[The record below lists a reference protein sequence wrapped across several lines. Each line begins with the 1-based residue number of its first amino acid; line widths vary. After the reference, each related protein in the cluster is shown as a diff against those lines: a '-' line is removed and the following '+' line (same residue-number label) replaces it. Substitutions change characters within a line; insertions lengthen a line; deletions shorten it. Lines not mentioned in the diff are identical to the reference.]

1 LEYESMTENKET
13 SKKSNGGLKKAGI
26 LIGGV
31 VVVAAAGA
39 ASWYYFFRSTAPQ
52 KLSPLQSAE
61 LVPEDAL
68 LTSYIYTDTK
78 AWSKLQ
84 EFGTPELKK
93 LVEQNQ
99 QNLQQELF
107 EGSDITFQEDIKPW
121 AGGMMLA
128 YMPKTNAS
136 ATDSENSQP
145 NSPSNS
151 EENAQPESQQQSQ
164 PQTAEANPP
173 EGSILAVVGIKNKAK
188 ALTFFNNMKG
198 KEGTQVQ
205 ETEYKGVT
213 VFEVT
218 QPENTNY
225 FARVGNH
232 LLLSPNNQD
241 IKRAIDTSKGETSF
255 ADNSNAANILKQG
268 TKIQNPIAQVYVTDY
283 SRLVQQLSA
292 ASPDAPQLSEGTL
305 SQLQNIKHIIAGV
318 GVDNEGIRMRFV
330 SQIDPSNL
338 PEGYQ
343 QNSPGEVLKQF
354 PQDTVAL
361 ITGNGINRVWS
372 QLKTQA
378 EENPQVKQLVDQIR
392 SRLQSFNLDAD
403 KEVFNW
409 MDGEFGIGSVT
420 LSSNSGIFG
429 QFGMGIA
436 MVMQTSDRSTAES
449 TLQKV
454 QDIAKQQAPF
464 LNISDK
470 KVGDVQVTQWQLPG
484 QDAILGHG
492 WLDDNSLF
500 LALGN
505 GLSSDFV
512 RDGGQNLSSSSQFQE
527 VTQTLPQSN
536 VGYFYLDMDKVV
548 SVIDNLPQVANNGL
562 PPETQAVL
570 NSMNGIGVTANWV
583 DKSTSQLEMLVSLKE
598 TGEIQTESPQS
609 ESQQSET
616 QPSESQPSETEKPA
630 NQAE

>member
-1 LEYESMTENKET
+1 
-13 SKKSNGGLKKAGI
+13 
-26 LIGGV
+26 
-31 VVVAAAGA
+31 
-39 ASWYYFFRSTAPQ
+39 
-52 KLSPLQSAE
+52 
-61 LVPEDAL
+61 
-68 LTSYIYTDTK
+68 
-78 AWSKLQ
+78 
-84 EFGTPELKK
+84 
-93 LVEQNQ
+93 
-99 QNLQQELF
+99 
-107 EGSDITFQEDIKPW
+107 
-121 AGGMMLA
+121 
-128 YMPKTNAS
+128 
-136 ATDSENSQP
+136 
-145 NSPSNS
+145 
-151 EENAQPESQQQSQ
+151 
-164 PQTAEANPP
+164 
-173 EGSILAVVGIKNKAK
+173 
-188 ALTFFNNMKG
+188 
-198 KEGTQVQ
+198 
-205 ETEYKGVT
+205 
-213 VFEVT
+213 
-218 QPENTNY
+218 
-225 FARVGNH
+225 
-232 LLLSPNNQD
+232 
-241 IKRAIDTSKGETSF
+241 
-255 ADNSNAANILKQG
+255 
-268 TKIQNPIAQVYVTDY
+268 
-283 SRLVQQLSA
+283 
-292 ASPDAPQLSEGTL
+292 
-305 SQLQNIKHIIAGV
+305 
-318 GVDNEGIRMRFV
+318 
-330 SQIDPSNL
+330 
-338 PEGYQ
+338 
-343 QNSPGEVLKQF
+343 
-354 PQDTVAL
+354 
-361 ITGNGINRVWS
+361 
-372 QLKTQA
+372 
-378 EENPQVKQLVDQIR
+378 
-392 SRLQSFNLDAD
+392 
-403 KEVFNW
+403 
-409 MDGEFGIGSVT
+409 
-420 LSSNSGIFG
+420 
-429 QFGMGIA
+429 MGIA